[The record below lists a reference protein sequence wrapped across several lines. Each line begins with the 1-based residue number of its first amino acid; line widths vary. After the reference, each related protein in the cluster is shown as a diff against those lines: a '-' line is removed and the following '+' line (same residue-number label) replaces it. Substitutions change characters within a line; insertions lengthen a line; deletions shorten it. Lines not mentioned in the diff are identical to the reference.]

1 MEILNGQIYTF
12 KMNSGEEFVA
22 KMVSLCS
29 EAVIPHYEIET
40 PLSIGQTQKGP
51 GFVPASM
58 TAEAEG
64 IANVSLGS
72 IAMMFPTR
80 DDVLDAYRES
90 TTGIQVPDK
99 KIILG

>member
-1 MEILNGQIYTF
+1 MEIEDGKIYSF

-22 KMVSLCS
+22 KVLSLHN
-29 EAVIPHYEIET
+29 EAVIPCYEIET
-40 PLSIGQTQKGP
+40 PLSIGQTQNGP

-72 IAMMFPTR
+72 IAMMLPTR
-80 DDVLDAYRES
+80 EDVLDAYRES
-90 TTGIQVPDK
+90 TVGIKVPDK